1 MITTGMPFLKKLLGA
16 AIFGCLSIPALA
28 QADSLVIAGGG
39 GSSYVGSG
47 SAISSVTLENMYVNY
62 GTGEFSNL
70 SFLSSIAVTPVTFNT
85 GTTAYEG
92 LFTFGT
98 FSFNS
103 TSLTATEINQGGG
116 EYEFELQGSG
126 TLTNSAANTTE
137 ASSFTLSGETT
148 TPGSFQGYS
157 ATLTTSPVPVPPA
170 LPLLVSGVTGLGMLI
185 RRRKS
190 ALA

>member
-1 MITTGMPFLKKLLGA
+1 MLLLKKFLSA
-16 AIFGCLSIPALA
+16 AMFGCLSIPALA

-47 SAISSVTLENMYVNY
+47 TAISSVTLENMYVNY

-70 SFLSSIAVTPVTFNT
+70 TSFSPIAVVPTTFNT
-85 GTTAYEG
+85 GSTAYSG

-103 TSLTATEINQGGG
+103 TSLTATEINQGG

-126 TLTNSAANTTE
+126 TMTNSATHTTE

-148 TPGSFQGYS
+148 TPGTFEGYS
-157 ATLTTSPVPVPPA
+157 ATLTTSPVPVPAA
-170 LPLLVSGVTGLGMLI
+170 LPLLLSGVAGIGI
-185 RRRKS
+185 FARRRKI
-190 ALA
+190 AQV